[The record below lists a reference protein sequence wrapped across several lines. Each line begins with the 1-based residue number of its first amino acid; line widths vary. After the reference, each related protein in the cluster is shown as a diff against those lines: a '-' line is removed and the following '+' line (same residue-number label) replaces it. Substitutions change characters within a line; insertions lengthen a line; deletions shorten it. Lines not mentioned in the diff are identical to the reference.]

1 MRLLSYEKND
11 EIHLG
16 LLVKDKIVD
25 VSTAYSSLFKGSIPS
40 DMLSFLA
47 EGEIAMERARKVE
60 LAITHTGNNLNSLSD
75 LIININEAKVLA
87 PIPRPRKNIICL
99 GLNYSEHAEETRS
112 ALPEYPIFFTKPP
125 TSIIGPN
132 APILFPK
139 HTSRVDYEA
148 ELAFVIGKPGKN
160 IKENEAYDYIAGY
173 TVLNDVTA
181 RDFQRRHSQ
190 WFKGKGLDTFAP
202 MGPCIVTKEE
212 VPNPHHLGISLKL
225 NSVLM
230 QNSNTQHMIFKIPT
244 LLRYLTMDMT
254 VEPGDIIATGTP
266 SGVGFTRKPPTY
278 LKPGDVMTV
287 TVEQVGVLQNKI
299 VSQAI

>member
-1 MRLLSYEKND
+1 
-11 EIHLG
+11 
-16 LLVKDKIVD
+16 
-25 VSTAYSSLFKGSIPS
+25 
-40 DMLSFLA
+40 
-47 EGEIAMERARKVE
+47 
-60 LAITHTGNNLNSLSD
+60 
-75 LIININEAKVLA
+75 
-87 PIPRPRKNIICL
+87 
-99 GLNYSEHAEETRS
+99 
-112 ALPEYPIFFTKPP
+112 
-125 TSIIGPN
+125 
-132 APILFPK
+132 
-139 HTSRVDYEA
+139 VDYEA